1 MEQTEMVQ
9 RLCEK
14 AGCSA
19 EDARDALE
27 RSGWVLLDAMI
38 ILEREKKTARHTA
51 QASTGNGNGSGD
63 GDGKTDGEDGYQ
75 AVLPTVSTQK
85 NARSDAIGAKLREL
99 LAKSLTHALVVR
111 HGEREYARLPILYF
125 LILLCAAFYVM
136 LIAILVALF
145 CGCKLSFEGPEIP
158 RDAEINRVMDEASDA
173 ADKIK
178 REFKE

>member
-1 MEQTEMVQ
+1 MEQVEMVT

-51 QASTGNGNGSGD
+51 QASTGNGR
-63 GDGKTDGEDGYQ
+63 GKADAEDGYQ

-85 NARSDAIGAKLREL
+85 NARSDSLGAKLREL
-99 LAKSLTHALVVR
+99 LRKSLTHALVVR

-125 LILLCAAFYVM
+125 LILLCATFYVM
-136 LIAILVALF
+136 LTAILVALF

-158 RDAEINRVMDEASDA
+158 HDAEINRVMDEASDA

>member
-1 MEQTEMVQ
+1 MEQTEMVK

-51 QASTGNGNGSGD
+51 QAST
-63 GDGKTDGEDGYQ
+63 
-75 AVLPTVSTQK
+75 VLPTVSTQK
-85 NARSDAIGAKLREL
+85 NARSDAFAAKLREL

-136 LIAILVALF
+136 LTAILIALF

>member
-1 MEQTEMVQ
+1 MEQTEMVK

-51 QASTGNGNGSGD
+51 QASTGSGNGNGD
-63 GDGKTDGEDGYQ
+63 EKTDGEDGYQ
-75 AVLPTVSTQK
+75 AVLPTVST
-85 NARSDAIGAKLREL
+85 LREL

-136 LIAILVALF
+136 LTAILVALF